1 MFAKLA
7 LALTCLI
14 LHLFGRSW
22 LKCYQQSLGTRHSCD
37 IQHMM
42 INFVR
47 QPDPVGREL
56 WPTVVGFC
64 FGLTRDHVNW
74 WRSSECVCVC
84 CCYSRC
90 WEQEERTFV
99 YIYIT
104 KHIQFIFGVLF
115 EETCFVPVLAVWT
128 WLLLQKL
135 DTGKES
141 LALWLCVC
149 VCVCVCVSL
158 INVPNTPVCL

>member
-22 LKCYQQSLGTRHSCD
+22 LKCYQQSLGTRHSWD

-104 KHIQFIFGVLF
+104 THPIHLWSLVWGNVFRTGTRCLDG
-115 EETCFVPVLAVWT
+115 FVVTEVGHRKREPCPVT
-128 WLLLQKL
+128 
-135 DTGKES
+135 
-141 LALWLCVC
+141 VC
-149 VCVCVCVSL
+149 VCVCL
-158 INVPNTPVCL
+158 